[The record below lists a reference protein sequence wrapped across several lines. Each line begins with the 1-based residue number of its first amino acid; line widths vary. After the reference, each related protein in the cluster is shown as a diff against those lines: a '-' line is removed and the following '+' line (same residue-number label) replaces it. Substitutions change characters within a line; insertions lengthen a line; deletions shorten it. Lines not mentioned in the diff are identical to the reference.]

1 MTDTA
6 DTKPWEPYY
15 LFHDK
20 DGQHFYFQR
29 YGCITHCYRL
39 GPYLDYNYDY
49 HYWWKVLPIPAAEL
63 ETLTEVL
70 RDSEIEY
77 QLKSLSQN
85 NFPTAG
91 VFRKKTAPRSH
102 PRRNQWSEL
111 RPLEQKPESWE
122 KCSLIS
128 SAIGTATREFQ
139 YAPFL
144 HDDDP
149 KHEVHLSNMV
159 RKTFQPGS
167 DDDSEC
173 ASDSDLSD

>member
-1 MTDTA
+1 MTDTQ
-6 DTKPWEPYY
+6 PWEPYY

-39 GPYLDYNYDY
+39 GPYLDYSYDY
-49 HYWWKVLPIPAAEL
+49 HYWWKVLPIPLQL
-63 ETLTEVL
+63 ETLTEVP

-85 NFPTAG
+85 DWPTAG
-91 VFRKKTAPRSH
+91 VFRKKIYVRH

-111 RPLEQKPESWE
+111 RVLEQKPESWE
-122 KCSLIS
+122 KCDLIS
-128 SAIGTATREFQ
+128 SAIGTATREFKS
-139 YAPFL
+139 APFL

-149 KHEVHLSNMV
+149 KPEVDLSNML
-159 RKTFQPGS
+159 RLKSHPGS
-167 DDDSEC
+167 DDDSAC
-173 ASDSDLSD
+173 ASDSD

>member
-1 MTDTA
+1 MT

-63 ETLTEVL
+63 ETLTEVP

-77 QLKSLSQN
+77 QLESLHDED
-85 NFPTAG
+85 FPTAG
-91 VFRKKTAPRSH
+91 VFRKKIYARH

-111 RPLEQKPESWE
+111 RSLEQKPESWE
-122 KCSLIS
+122 KCDLIS
-128 SAIGTATREFQ
+128 SAIGTATREFKS
-139 YAPFL
+139 APFL
-144 HDDDP
+144 HDDDSESEVDLP
-149 KHEVHLSNMV
+149 KLRLKSH
-159 RKTFQPGS
+159 PGS
-167 DDDSEC
+167 DDDSDSE
-173 ASDSDLSD
+173 SDGNLSD